1 MEISELISIITKGE
15 TSHCQ
20 FKRNMTNQD
29 SMAEEMVAFCN
40 SGGGLI
46 IIGVSNDGTVI
57 GLTSQDIDRLN
68 QLVSNAASQSVS
80 PPALVSTE
88 SLELNE
94 GLVFLVRVADGMRK
108 PYTHKGTIVVK
119 SGSDKRKVTAP
130 EEMQRMFQAS
140 KLIHGDEVPV
150 PSSSVSDLNTTLF
163 SEFVRREYDEEL
175 ETAGATQLLKNMNLM
190 RENTLNVA
198 GVLLFSSRPQFLL
211 PIFIVKAVA
220 FPEDSIVSNIYDD
233 SEDLSGDLGMLF
245 GKALAFIKRN
255 LKKTQGHQ
263 SVNSQGVSEIPDIVF
278 EELLANAFIHRDYF
292 ISAAV
297 RLLIFS
303 DRIEIVSPGH
313 LPNNLTIEN
322 IKRGNSNMRNPIL
335 ASFATRI
342 LPYRGIGSGI
352 RRALAAYPAIDFEED
367 RDGNLFTAR
376 IWLTK

>member
-1 MEISELISIITKGE
+1 MEISELISTIAKGE

-46 IIGVSNDGTVI
+46 VIGVSNDGAVA
-57 GLTSQDIDRLN
+57 GLSSLDVDRLN
-68 QLVSNAASQSVS
+68 QLVSNTASQSVS
-80 PPALVSTE
+80 PPALVTTE
-88 SLELNE
+88 SLELPE
-94 GLVFLVRVADGMRK
+94 GLVLLVKVADGMRK

-150 PSSSVSDLNTTLF
+150 PTSSVSDLDLKLF
-163 SEFVRREYDEEL
+163 SEFVRSQYNEEL
-175 ETAGATQLLKNMNLM
+175 ETVGAPQLLTNMNLM
-190 RENTLNVA
+190 RDNMLNVA

-211 PIFIVKAVA
+211 PSFIVKAVA
-220 FPEDSIVSNIYDD
+220 FPEDSIVSNVYDD
-233 SEDLSGDLGMLF
+233 SEDLGGDLGTLF
-245 GKALAFIKRN
+245 EKSLAFIKRN
-255 LKKTQGHQ
+255 LKKTQG
-263 SVNSQGVSEIPDIVF
+263 SKTINSIGKPEIPDIVF

-292 ISAAV
+292 ISAPV
-297 RLLIFS
+297 RLFIFS
-303 DRIEIVSPGH
+303 DRIEIISPGH

-352 RRALAAYPAIDFEED
+352 RRALASYSTIDFEED

-376 IWLTK
+376 VWFPR